1 LKKQFAAITILITAL
16 LLTAC
21 SSNHGGDDS
30 AHPYSWK
37 EKSDNSISLT
47 IKNAPDEGWSWQFE
61 GSGDGLIEVERTDN
75 GKGKNATFKI
85 VGQGVGNGTANFV
98 CRRDALPNDASFRL
112 DVAFTTDEKGKLSIV
127 SSNYT
132 EYPASGRISADGK
145 AVCTWYMSDDGV
157 RELYIDNSGI
167 DTDAEWTL
175 SGYDGTFVS
184 ADGPEYGDSGCT
196 YSLSGLSVGE
206 TEILIYDLEIDY
218 GFRLKLSVADDLS
231 VGITGSEAGTFE
243 LSADEIPGINLLT
256 ALVGDIYIPDGVKTV
271 RCDTASWLGEDE
283 DDYAKLD
290 IRVDGTDWK
299 YFITKKYALE
309 NLMEIC
315 CGDLSESG
323 AEEISISGKTAY
335 YVKSDNGQ
343 MIFWIDSQ
351 GRSCLAAP
359 SIDNS
364 AVKDDFVKIVETLC
378 KKGD

>member
-1 LKKQFAAITILITAL
+1 MAV

-75 GKGKNATFKI
+75 RKGKDATFRI
-85 VGQGVGNGTANFV
+85 VGQGIGSGTANFV

-112 DVAFTTDEKGKLSIV
+112 DVAFSNDEKGKLSIV
-127 SSNYT
+127 STNYT
-132 EYPASGRISADGK
+132 EYPAAGQISADGK
-145 AVCTWYMSDDGV
+145 AVCTWYVSDEGV

-175 SGYDGTFVS
+175 SGYDGKIVS
-184 ADGPEYGDSGCT
+184 TDGPEYGDIGCT
-196 YSLSGLSVGE
+196 YSLSGLSSGE
-206 TEILIYDLEIDY
+206 TELLIYDLEIDY

-231 VGITGSEAGTFE
+231 VNIIGSEAGSFE
-243 LSADEIPGINLLT
+243 LTADSIPGIDLLT

-271 RCDTASWLGEDE
+271 RCETASWFGEDE

-290 IRVDGTDWK
+290 IRVDGTGWK
-299 YFITKKYALE
+299 YFITKKYTIE

-315 CGDLSESG
+315 CGDMPESG
-323 AEEISISGKTAY
+323 AEEISIKGKAAY
-335 YVKSDNGQ
+335 YTTSENGQ
-343 MIFWIDSQ
+343 IIFWTDAD
-351 GRSCLAAP
+351 GRSCLLTSAV
-359 SIDNS
+359 DNS
-364 AVKDDFVKIVETLC
+364 ADKADFVKIVETLC
-378 KKGD
+378 K